1 MNKLE
6 LVKALLS
13 LLDNNETVKSDDTF
27 NVGSDIK
34 IVILQRGWVFVGK
47 FSQTGSRC
55 TLTNAKNIRT
65 WGTTKGLGE
74 IAEGG
79 PTSTT
84 KLDDVNDVTFH
95 ELTIIA
101 TIDCD
106 KKAWQKVF

>member
-6 LVKALLS
+6 IVKALLS
-13 LLDNNETVKSDDTF
+13 DDNSVKGEETF
-27 NVGSDIK
+27 NYGSDIK

-47 FSQTGSRC
+47 FSQVGSRC

-79 PTSTT
+79 PTSST
-84 KLDDVNDVTFH
+84 KLDDVNDVSFH

-101 TIDCD
+101 CIDCND
-106 KKAWQKVF
+106 KVWNKVI

>member
-1 MNKLE
+1 MNKIE
-6 LVKALLS
+6 LIKALLS
-13 LLDNNETVKSDDTF
+13 DDKNPVKGDETF
-27 NVGSDIK
+27 NIGSEIK

-47 FSQTGSRC
+47 FNQVGTRC

-79 PTSTT
+79 PTSLT
-84 KLDDVNDVTFH
+84 KLDDINDVTFH
-95 ELTIIA
+95 ELTVIA

-106 KKAWQKVF
+106 AKAWSKIF